1 METVV
6 HRVVDLKGELRRV
19 AETEASSELPPQ
31 EPRRAPESRQL
42 PGMIRTRPPREED
55 SRVAKVG
62 GQIHLRDNHLRQT
75 GVLDLPQ
82 EKPAE
87 FTQDQI
93 ADPVGTFYRFSVP
106 NSMLQH
112 KQSSA

>member
-1 METVV
+1 MLFLRRHLLQKSRDVETVV
-6 HRVVDLKGELRRV
+6 HRVIDLEGEFRRV
-19 AETEASSELPPQ
+19 PETEASSELPPQ
-31 EPRRAPESRQL
+31 EPRRASEPRQL

-82 EKPAE
+82 EKSAE
-87 FTQDQI
+87 FAQNQI
-93 ADPVGTFYRFSVP
+93 ADPVGTS
-106 NSMLQH
+106 
-112 KQSSA
+112 KW